1 MRPTTRPSPPRN
13 SAPAR
18 PTAAPSSSDSPPTD
32 PPRHIPVRRHRKRNA
47 PEKTRPSH
55 RCAAGPVPLVPRA
68 ASLFR
73 SITFTRTS
81 DLSSA
86 QISQHPETQHT
97 NQNSERIGVA
107 VFGFFSRFCPPL
119 SSSISIQL
127 TATQHINFQQRR
139 IGVAIRPERQST
151 SSNHTATDT
160 AARTPK
166 RHGCKEPESGKVARN
181 CRKRKNFR
189 PVS

>member
-1 MRPTTRPSPPRN
+1 MSVVRLALSSLKTSTFSVKDSAKTLSICTLIAQRCKYRNNFPQTGNTLRSIGHKDTAIPPAFHKSPHFPVQ
-13 SAPAR
+13 
-18 PTAAPSSSDSPPTD
+18 
-32 PPRHIPVRRHRKRNA
+32 RHSKSNA

-55 RCAAGPVPLVPRA
+55 RFAAGPVPLVPRA

-86 QISQHPETQHT
+86 QISQHPGTQHT

-107 VFGFFSRFCPPL
+107 VSGCFHLFYPPL
-119 SSSISIQL
+119 SSSTFTQL
-127 TATQHINFQQRR
+127 TITQHINFQQRR

-151 SSNHTATDT
+151 
-160 AARTPK
+160 
-166 RHGCKEPESGKVARN
+166 
-181 CRKRKNFR
+181 
-189 PVS
+189 